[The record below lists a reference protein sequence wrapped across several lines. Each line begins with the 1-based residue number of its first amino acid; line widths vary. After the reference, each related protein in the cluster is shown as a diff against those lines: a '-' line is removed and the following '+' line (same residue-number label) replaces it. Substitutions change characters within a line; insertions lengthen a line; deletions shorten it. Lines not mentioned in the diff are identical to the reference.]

1 MDAQGLRVRDHYHLN
16 NFIAEI
22 YKVCLSDVNQSLGQE
37 TCNQFRNEFGDK
49 HVAFVHCD
57 VTCSNSVSNLWQE
70 STKFFKTNSVDLWV
84 NNAGTVG

>member
-1 MDAQGLRVRDHYHLN
+1 MLRDHHYHLN
-16 NFIAEI
+16 DFIAEI

-37 TCNQFRNEFGDK
+37 TCNQFRNEFGDN

>member
-1 MDAQGLRVRDHYHLN
+1 MLRDHHYHLN

-37 TCNQFRNEFGDK
+37 TCNQFRNEFGDS